1 MGKHRKD
8 NTYYS
13 NKELEQKTLRAIRVH
28 IKNELYKMAQL
39 TVELSK
45 SPEIPIEWRKK
56 GDKKTFFKTT
66 KITFLRLFTKKSP
79 TSGKVSDYVG
89 LKVGMCRTSVRR
101 SELMTI
107 NKL

>member
-13 NKELEQKTLRAIRVH
+13 NKELEQKTLKGIRAH

-45 SPEIPIEWRKK
+45 STEIPIEWRKK
-56 GDKKTFFKTT
+56 GDKKLLDFIIKNKDLNIESIY
-66 KITFLRLFTKKSP
+66 KI
-79 TSGKVSDYVG
+79 
-89 LKVGMCRTSVRR
+89 LK
-101 SELMTI
+101 
-107 NKL
+107 